1 MRRTG
6 VFWIIQQFWFS
17 SSVPLFCVIG
27 TTKGLTCSSS
37 FLWDPS
43 RKNLSLQIYKSSWIS
58 LVAPPTVVSFGT
70 THFQTQIHQHSVT
83 RWIKNIKRPFSY
95 FNCSTSCL
103 SLLHSVCWT
112 LGRPYSRIWLATTTT
127 QSSARIVDGR
137 ITRMLWYERP
147 ISYERLCERFSKFHS
162 SWACVCG
169 WCGGLALSP
178 HSKKVLGLNAC
189 MSLCVRP
196 VIEGGPLQG
205 VPCHLPN

>member
-1 MRRTG
+1 MRRNG

-112 LGRPYSRIWLATTTT
+112 QVHTLGSDWLLLLLKVQQGLLMVALLGCCDMKD
-127 QSSARIVDGR
+127 QSHMNDYVNDFPNSTLPEHV
-137 ITRMLWYERP
+137 Y
-147 ISYERLCERFSKFHS
+147 
-162 SWACVCG
+162 V
-169 WCGGLALSP
+169 GG
-178 HSKKVLGLNAC
+178 V
-189 MSLCVRP
+189 V
-196 VIEGGPLQG
+196 V
-205 VPCHLPN
+205 